1 MNKKYFISFL
11 FTLLLL
17 ITSCFDI
24 SIAQVDYPTRP
35 IEAICPF
42 PPGGSFDTVWR
53 TLTDL
58 AEKELR
64 QKLVVVNR
72 DGAGGMV
79 ALGYLSK
86 SKPDG
91 YTICQSALIKLAFYT
106 EKLDYKEEDFIPII
120 QWGQSPNAVS
130 VRADSPWKTM
140 KDVVDYARANPGKL
154 KVGHIGRT
162 NTLYLVIMGLVRQQ
176 NIKVIDIPFKGDA
189 PLLMSLLNKDVD
201 VVSGGFL
208 PYTNR
213 DDVRVIM
220 TCGENRMEAA
230 PTVPT
235 YKETFGI
242 EPVVGLPTS
251 VVFVPRGT
259 PDIIIKRLHD
269 SFRKAMEDKRFKDSM
284 FKGGLPIAYK
294 GTKEIQQFAIEE
306 RNRVL
311 QSMKEEGM
319 IK

>member
-1 MNKKYFISFL
+1 
-11 FTLLLL
+11 
-17 ITSCFDI
+17 
-24 SIAQVDYPTRP
+24 
-35 IEAICPF
+35 
-42 PPGGSFDTVWR
+42 
-53 TLTDL
+53 
-58 AEKELR
+58 
-64 QKLVVVNR
+64 
-72 DGAGGMV
+72 
-79 ALGYLSK
+79 
-86 SKPDG
+86 
-91 YTICQSALIKLAFYT
+91 
-106 EKLDYKEEDFIPII
+106 
-120 QWGQSPNAVS
+120 
-130 VRADSPWKTM
+130 
-140 KDVVDYARANPGKL
+140 
-154 KVGHIGRT
+154 
-162 NTLYLVIMGLVRQQ
+162 MGLVRQQ

-311 QSMKEEGM
+311 QSMKEESM